1 MTGWERRR
9 NVQDLG
15 EVERGFSEELADQ
28 RILEEQT
35 QLAGQE
41 KRGGVG
47 DGEKDEAGIRNKMK
61 HGTAAPGS
69 VRYVLAVQLVFMDH
83 LI

>member
-15 EVERGFSEELADQ
+15 EVERGFSEQLADQ

-41 KRGGVG
+41 KRGRGVG
-47 DGEKDEAGIRNKMK
+47 VGRKMK
-61 HGTAAPGS
+61 PEYGTK
-69 VRYVLAVQLVFMDH
+69 
-83 LI
+83 

>member
-15 EVERGFSEELADQ
+15 EVERGFSEQLADQ

-41 KRGGVG
+41 KRGRG
-47 DGEKDEAGIRNKMK
+47 D
-61 HGTAAPGS
+61 
-69 VRYVLAVQLVFMDH
+69 LF
-83 LI
+83 